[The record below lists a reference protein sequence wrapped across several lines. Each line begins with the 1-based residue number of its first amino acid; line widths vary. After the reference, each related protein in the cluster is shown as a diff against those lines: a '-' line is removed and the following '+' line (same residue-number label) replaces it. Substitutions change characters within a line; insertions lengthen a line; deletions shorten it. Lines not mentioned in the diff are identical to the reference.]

1 MTRLFSLAAAALAA
15 TAFCAPSYAADA
27 KASADGQNIVA
38 TAQKAGQFTTLLT
51 AAKAAGLAETLQS
64 GGPFTVF
71 APTDEAFDEL
81 PQGMA
86 DRLLAAENKEQLRAV
101 LGYHVVQGQAIA
113 SGGVRTNVL
122 LKTMQGD
129 NLAINATG
137 GGIAVSPAAAD
148 YAGAPGVAE
157 RGVARVAKADI
168 GADNGT
174 VHVIDTVLLPP
185 EVQKALPQKREH

>member
-1 MTRLFSLAAAALAA
+1 MFCCAHTGKAAVLALALA
-15 TAFCAPSYAADA
+15 LCGPVAARAADIVETVRQEGSLGTFA
-27 KASADGQNIVA
+27 RALDAAD
-38 TAQKAGQFTTLLT
+38 
-51 AAKAAGLAETLQS
+51 LAETLKG

-71 APTDEAFDEL
+71 APTDKAFDEL

-137 GGIAVSPAAAD
+137 GGMAVSPAAAD